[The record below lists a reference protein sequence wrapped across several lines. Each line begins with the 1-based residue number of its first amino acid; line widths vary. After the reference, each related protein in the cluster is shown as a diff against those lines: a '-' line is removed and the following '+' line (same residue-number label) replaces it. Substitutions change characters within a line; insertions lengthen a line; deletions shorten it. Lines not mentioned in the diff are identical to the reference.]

1 MQQSEEERQLQEA
14 IALSLQ
20 QQQQQQQ
27 QQQSAPTFDT
37 ARSAMSEDSELRMA
51 LELSMEGQ
59 QGAAAGA
66 PPPLDPEGDGIAR
79 LDAATVQEAD
89 AGGPALSRVIFGD
102 APAPEVVRQW
112 RMQGFTLADVDVS
125 DAPGVTPFGAGL
137 AQINGG
143 PCAVLAAAQAFML
156 RRLLFSGDEPSG
168 PPTPQPTWL
177 EEAVAGDGSL
187 LPSETEASEALLR
200 GLADAL
206 VACATT
212 PSAAVATGAV
222 GGAVLPHAACQVVLA
237 VPMAA
242 MLDDMMSAPSPELV
256 GALVAHA
263 ARPTTWQATLEELR
277 ARRQG
282 LASPLGALAVLVS
295 ALLTR
300 GVGRFSAERDDASQ
314 PLLDPQFGHCSQE
327 VLNLLLLGV
336 GVSNVFDGARDLGG
350 GFMLRGVPHRPPVGL
365 LSELEALRYLQVGS
379 FCKQPVHP
387 IWVVASESHYSILF
401 ALTGQV
407 QAVDA
412 RAALEERLLA
422 AFSEFDQEGNGFV
435 SGEHLG
441 TLVAALPQ
449 WQTPPVEELRGQ
461 LDPEGTSLVLWDNFQ
476 RIMMPLHPEAAALP
490 AEAAA
495 PTAPLELY
503 HYNGLGAK
511 GHENKRALRK
521 VQVEP
526 GKRPVG
532 PAPQGLAAIIDT
544 RWKDA
549 LVTHEGP
556 PPSIN

>member
-1 MQQSEEERQLQEA
+1 MEAMTDEEERQLQEA
-14 IALSLQ
+14 LALSLQ

-27 QQQSAPTFDT
+27 QQAVPAVET
-37 ARSAMSEDSELRMA
+37 AEERELRMA
-51 LELSMEGQ
+51 LELSLEGQ
-59 QGAAAGA
+59 PGAAADV
-66 PPPLDPEGDGIAR
+66 PPFDPEGDGISR

-89 AGGPALSRVIFGD
+89 AGGPALSRIIFGD
-102 APAPEVVRQW
+102 APAPEVARQW

-156 RRLLFSGDEPSG
+156 RRLLFSGDDPAG
-168 PPTPQPTWL
+168 PPMPLPIWL
-177 EEAVAGDGSL
+177 DEAAAGDGSL
-187 LPSETEASEALLR
+187 LPSETEAGEALLR

-212 PSAAVATGAV
+212 PSAAAMAAAG
-222 GGAVLPHAACQVVLA
+222 GGATLAPTPCQVVLA
-237 VPMAA
+237 VPTAA
-242 MLDDMMSAPSPELV
+242 MLEASWMQDERGANPELL

-263 ARPTTWQATLEELR
+263 ARPTTWHATLEALR
-277 ARRQG
+277 ARRHG
-282 LASPLGALAVLVS
+282 LASPLGALGLLVS

-300 GVGRFSAERDDASQ
+300 GVGRFSEERDDASQ

-336 GVSNVFDGARDLGG
+336 GVSNVFDGSRDLGG
-350 GFMLRGVPHRPPVGL
+350 GFMLRGVPLRPPVGL

-379 FCKQPVHP
+379 FFKQPVHP

-401 ALTGQV
+401 ALTARV
-407 QAVDA
+407 QAVGA

-422 AFSEFDQEGNGFV
+422 AFSELDQEGNGFV

-449 WQTPPVEELRGQ
+449 WQTPPLDELRTQ
-461 LDPEGTSLVLWDNFQ
+461 LDPEGTSLILWDHFQ
-476 RIMMPLHPEAAALP
+476 RIMMPLHPDAATLP
-490 AEAAA
+490 AEPAA
-495 PTAPLELY
+495 PAASLELY
-503 HYNGLGAK
+503 HYNGLGAR

-521 VQVEP
+521 LHVEP
-526 GKRPVG
+526 AKRPVG
-532 PAPQGLAAIIDT
+532 PAPQGLAAIIAT